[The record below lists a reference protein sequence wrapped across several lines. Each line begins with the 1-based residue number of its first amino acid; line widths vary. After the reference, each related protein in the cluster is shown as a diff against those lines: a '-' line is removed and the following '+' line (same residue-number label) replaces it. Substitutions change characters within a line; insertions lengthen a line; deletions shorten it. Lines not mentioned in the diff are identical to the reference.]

1 MFQECAKVRPP
12 NLTSNTPHH
21 VIIIIIIFI
30 IIIGII
36 IIIII
41 IIIIVNNFF
50 FVGIIQHFKIL
61 QIIFRLKKLI
71 KANYK
76 PSKMKSLKSF
86 PTGGN

>member
-1 MFQECAKVRPP
+1 MRPP
-12 NLTSNTPHH
+12 SLTSSTPHH

-30 IIIGII
+30 IIIG

-76 PSKMKSLKSF
+76 SSKMESLKSF

>member
-1 MFQECAKVRPP
+1 MRPP
-12 NLTSNTPHH
+12 SSTSNAPHH

-30 IIIGII
+30 IIIT
-36 IIIII
+36 II

>member
-1 MFQECAKVRPP
+1 MRPP
-12 NLTSNTPHH
+12 SLTSNTPHH

-30 IIIGII
+30 IIIGI

>member
-1 MFQECAKVRPP
+1 MFQERAEVCPTSS
-12 NLTSNTPHH
+12 TSNAPHH
-21 VIIIIIIFI
+21 VISIIIIIII
-30 IIIGII
+30 IITII
-36 IIIII
+36 ITI

-50 FVGIIQHFKIL
+50 FVGIIQNFKIL
-61 QIIFRLKKLI
+61 QIIFRPKKLI